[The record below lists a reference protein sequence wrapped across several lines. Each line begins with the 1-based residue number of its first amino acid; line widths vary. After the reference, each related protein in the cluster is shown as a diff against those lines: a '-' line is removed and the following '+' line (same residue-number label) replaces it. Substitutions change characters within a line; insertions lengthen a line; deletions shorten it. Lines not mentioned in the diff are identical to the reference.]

1 MACTLSHPEICGIFP
16 DQRSNLCPLHW
27 LADSYPLYHQG
38 SPNLFSVSQFACSGC
53 FTQVNTCQVCGPFC
67 LFSFTSNSGFE
78 VRPQSGVWALRS
90 FSQLDDGP
98 CMDNFTPII
107 HHPSMDPGCFY
118 LTAAVTAGKT
128 VGRQL
133 SVQVP
138 IFNSLGYVPRSGVAG
153 SPGDCA

>member
-1 MACTLSHPEICGIFP
+1 
-16 DQRSNLCPLHW
+16 
-27 LADSYPLYHQG
+27 
-38 SPNLFSVSQFACSGC
+38 
-53 FTQVNTCQVCGPFC
+53 
-67 LFSFTSNSGFE
+67 
-78 VRPQSGVWALRS
+78 
-90 FSQLDDGP
+90 
-98 CMDNFTPII
+98 MDNFTPII

-128 VGRQL
+128 VGRQV